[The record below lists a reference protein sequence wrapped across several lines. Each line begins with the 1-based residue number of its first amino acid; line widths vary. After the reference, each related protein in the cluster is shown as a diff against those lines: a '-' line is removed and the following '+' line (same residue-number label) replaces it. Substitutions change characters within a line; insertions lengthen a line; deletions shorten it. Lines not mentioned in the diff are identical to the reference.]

1 MTHTPGP
8 WAITKGA
15 YGALNVGPASLAHPG
30 KDATYYALERGRD
43 LLAQRAADAA
53 LIAAAP
59 DLLRIVFDLIA
70 VLERDTSTGEC
81 RFCGRDNEGF
91 SCSPCAEDCLYEE
104 ARAAIAKATA
114 GKEP

>member
-30 KDATYYALERGRD
+30 KEATHYALERGRD
-43 LLAQRAADAA
+43 LLAQRAADAS
-53 LIAAAP
+53 LIAEAP
-59 DLLRIVFDLIA
+59 AMLEALENIIVCCDANDSASLANALADALVI
-70 VLERDTSTGEC
+70 V
-81 RFCGRDNEGF
+81 
-91 SCSPCAEDCLYEE
+91 
-104 ARAAIAKATA
+104 ARAKA

>member
-15 YGALNVGPASLAHPG
+15 YGALNAGPASLAHPG
-30 KDATYYALERGRD
+30 KEATHYALDRGRD

-53 LIAAAP
+53 LIAEAP
-59 DLLRIVFDLIA
+59 AMLEALENIILSSDANDGASLANAIADALVIV
-70 VLERDTSTGEC
+70 
-81 RFCGRDNEGF
+81 
-91 SCSPCAEDCLYEE
+91 
-104 ARAAIAKATA
+104 ARAKA